1 MKRVLLAMI
10 GLMALPAL
18 GFAQSV
24 GFCSDCTL
32 GIYDDAQLSKNFGT
46 TTPFV
51 AKEVFVGINLGN
63 GRTGVTG
70 IEFSITGFNPA
81 NVLVT
86 NTEGATPVAPNV
98 LLGSVGAPADTTTG
112 SGGMN
117 AAWMECVVGS
127 GPLLKLTLLPIN
139 ATPNTILRVL
149 HKFPPS
155 NPNFLQSP
163 VITACDNPTYTPSRV
178 KGGCYV
184 LAWDGSTNPTECP
197 LETPVAPSTWSKVKT
212 LYN

>member
-1 MKRVLLAMI
+1 MI
-10 GLMALPAL
+10 GLVALPAL
-18 GFAQSV
+18 ALAQGV
-24 GFCSDCTL
+24 DFCQDCTL

-51 AKEVFVGINLGN
+51 AKEIYVGINLGN
-63 GRTGVTG
+63 GRTGVST

-86 NTEGATPVAPNV
+86 NTEGATPIAPNV
-98 LLGSVGAPADTTTG
+98 LLGSVQAPADTTTG

-139 ATPNTILRVL
+139 ATPNTILRVVR
-149 HKFPPS
+149 KFPTS
-155 NPNFLQSP
+155 NPNFLQSA
-163 VITACDNPTYTPSRV
+163 VITACDNPNYTPSRV

-184 LAWDGSTNPTECP
+184 LAWDGTTNPTECP
-197 LETPVAPSTWSKVKT
+197 LFTGVASTTWGTVKT